1 MKFYHALLL
10 LAVVTTSNVSA
21 SNYRQDIGTRVLTK
35 NDKEWVL
42 ENFVLSFMS
51 VYKDKVFVATV
62 NGDQQILGPE
72 EFKEKESLLLDAAN
86 KEFNDYVV
94 RSNNSYKAIGIMY
107 NNELVGSLFYRLMGD
122 DIIYLAQYFII
133 PKYQKQ
139 GIGLHV
145 IGAILPK
152 LHPEYKRYEVLT
164 RHQNDAAM
172 LLYKKLGFSVGDILL
187 VHKYEYDPLRYI
199 GFYKQL

>member
-1 MKFYHALLL
+1 
-10 LAVVTTSNVSA
+10 
-21 SNYRQDIGTRVLTK
+21 
-35 NDKEWVL
+35 
-42 ENFVLSFMS
+42 
-51 VYKDKVFVATV
+51 
-62 NGDQQILGPE
+62 
-72 EFKEKESLLLDAAN
+72 
-86 KEFNDYVV
+86 
-94 RSNNSYKAIGIMY
+94 
-107 NNELVGSLFYRLMGD
+107 MGD